1 MDSSATVTSAA
12 SSAVTASFPPPS
24 NHRILEITLISAQD
38 LAPISKAQRT
48 YALIWVNPNKKRSTG
63 IDPKGHT
70 NPTWNHKFSFRV
82 DDEFLRSDDSAVT
95 VEIYAV
101 AWFRDVLVGSVRI
114 NVNHILAPHAP
125 EMKNERFMG
134 LQIRRPSGDPQGMLN
149 MGVSLF
155 DSAARGTPI
164 CSDVSASS
172 SDCRDL
178 LEKKMNNLLKDGGE
192 ITEDFPANPG
202 SVCNGDVSASSSD
215 CRDLLEKKMNN
226 FLKDGG
232 EITEDFPANPGSVCN
247 GSALCGGSE
256 VCSDIGPSASLV
268 AAEIA
273 RKSNP
278 PAAQGSAGPQSRK
291 SEGESL
297 ILEELTAEE
306 AAAKGMTT
314 NQAAAAVKKKGRL
327 FSCFG
332 NAYGFEA
339 SEESPTSSSLTG
351 SSLSSFE
358 TRSGPN
364 TTVPEPQP
372 VNQMPGQVSQE
383 RDEPVDDEPSPYD
396 PDSESYERWV
406 NRLDVAGYFA
416 LPSSYPLDIYP
427 RVSKIA
433 QNKARRNLP
442 EGYVLEY
449 DPSWPN
455 IIEPHRDDRVGFHI
469 ISLESGTVFPL
480 RPLLVELCHCFKI
493 LPGQLTPNAHRFLNA
508 FVNICSHLKIDPSLR
523 FFLYLFEV
531 LPGKSGCDGYVYF
544 KGRNGRQFISDL
556 PQSNRLW
563 KEKFVFIK
571 FPTTSPLAG
580 LKWSDHILKP
590 QYTEPAS
597 TPALEESLEKLLRGD
612 PFTGQMFHY
621 GAWIWRIQ
629 PGGEGT
635 SMAHEAAGHGVPAL
649 GNTAEAGGPS
659 HPEMNFRAFNIPTK
673 KTVGSSSTPRTVPVQ
688 QEPVEIHSEEETP
701 PTGRTGQAGKTT
713 VNPPLDKGK
722 GKVRTKHAATTHPSA
737 KRRRGENVPAS
748 ESLEELWVKM
758 GQKLKKM
765 GEVGPESLEKLTE
778 DSSSRSLQL
787 EEKLKGVEAHNRE
800 LQDLIAR
807 QLDEMANL
815 SAIAGGPRQRLSS

>member
-12 SSAVTASFPPPS
+12 SSAVTASFLPPS

-202 SVCNGDVSASSSD
+202 SVCNG
-215 CRDLLEKKMNN
+215 
-226 FLKDGG
+226 
-232 EITEDFPANPGSVCN
+232 
-247 GSALCGGSE
+247 SALCGGSE

-332 NAYGFEA
+332 NAYGFEV
-339 SEESPTSSSLTG
+339 TIVCG
-351 SSLSSFE
+351 
-358 TRSGPN
+358 
-364 TTVPEPQP
+364 
-372 VNQMPGQVSQE
+372 
-383 RDEPVDDEPSPYD
+383 
-396 PDSESYERWV
+396 
-406 NRLDVAGYFA
+406 
-416 LPSSYPLDIYP
+416 
-427 RVSKIA
+427 
-433 QNKARRNLP
+433 AR
-442 EGYVLEY
+442 
-449 DPSWPN
+449 
-455 IIEPHRDDRVGFHI
+455 
-469 ISLESGTVFPL
+469 
-480 RPLLVELCHCFKI
+480 KK
-493 LPGQLTPNAHRFLNA
+493 Q
-508 FVNICSHLKIDPSLR
+508 
-523 FFLYLFEV
+523 
-531 LPGKSGCDGYVYF
+531 KSD
-544 KGRNGRQFISDL
+544 
-556 PQSNRLW
+556 
-563 KEKFVFIK
+563 
-571 FPTTSPLAG
+571 
-580 LKWSDHILKP
+580 
-590 QYTEPAS
+590 
-597 TPALEESLEKLLRGD
+597 
-612 PFTGQMFHY
+612 
-621 GAWIWRIQ
+621 
-629 PGGEGT
+629 
-635 SMAHEAAGHGVPAL
+635 
-649 GNTAEAGGPS
+649 
-659 HPEMNFRAFNIPTK
+659 
-673 KTVGSSSTPRTVPVQ
+673 
-688 QEPVEIHSEEETP
+688 
-701 PTGRTGQAGKTT
+701 
-713 VNPPLDKGK
+713 
-722 GKVRTKHAATTHPSA
+722 
-737 KRRRGENVPAS
+737 
-748 ESLEELWVKM
+748 
-758 GQKLKKM
+758 
-765 GEVGPESLEKLTE
+765 
-778 DSSSRSLQL
+778 
-787 EEKLKGVEAHNRE
+787 
-800 LQDLIAR
+800 
-807 QLDEMANL
+807 
-815 SAIAGGPRQRLSS
+815 